1 MNTNRETRWV
11 APLMYVLLVFILGAS
26 LITKAVEV
34 YGESTTQGST
44 ESGTPMNQIAV
55 NQNSRMYSDR
65 DGVAMLTSVTD
76 LTGLNTVT
84 TAQLTRESGHS
95 SSEDHVLIK
104 TAALSAET
112 NAQNEKEAERKA
124 LEAKKEA
131 QRKQRE
137 EQKAIAL
144 AKEKEKQTTPPKTLY
159 FTKTELLTQEE
170 KDKATWNYDVS
181 DKELRMLQ
189 KIVMAEAE
197 GEPYEGKVAVANVV
211 LNRLRSANYPDTIKG
226 VIYQKYQ
233 FSPVA
238 NGRMDR
244 VTPNE
249 DTIRAVNEALNGRKE
264 VPDETLYFLSITLAD
279 DLTVHHSQ
287 IKVKRI
293 GNHTFYK

>member
-11 APLMYVLLVFILGAS
+11 APLMFVLLVFILGVS

-34 YGESTTQGST
+34 YGESTTQ
-44 ESGTPMNQIAV
+44 ENPNSGNPMNQISAI
-55 NQNSRMYSDR
+55 NNSRMNSEHN
-65 DGVAMLTSVTD
+65 GVAMLTSVMD
-76 LTGLNTVT
+76 KTGLYTFS
-84 TAQLTRESGHS
+84 AGQLTQGPAHL
-95 SSEDHVLIK
+95 SSEDHVLLK
-104 TAALSAET
+104 TTALSAET
-112 NAQNEKEAERKA
+112 TVENQKEAEKKA
-124 LEAKKEA
+124 LEAKKAE
-131 QRKQRE
+131 RKKLL
-137 EQKAIAL
+137 EQKKAIAVAS
-144 AKEKEKQTTPPKTLY
+144 AKAKLTTPPKTLF
-159 FTKTELLTQEE
+159 FTKTKLLTQEQ
-170 KDKATWNYDVS
+170 KSKATWSYNVS
-181 DKELRMLQ
+181 DKELLMLR

-211 LNRLRSANYPDTIKG
+211 LNRLRSAKYPDTIEG

-249 DTIRAVNEALNGRKE
+249 DSIRAVNEAMHGRKE

-287 IKVKRI
+287 IKVTRI